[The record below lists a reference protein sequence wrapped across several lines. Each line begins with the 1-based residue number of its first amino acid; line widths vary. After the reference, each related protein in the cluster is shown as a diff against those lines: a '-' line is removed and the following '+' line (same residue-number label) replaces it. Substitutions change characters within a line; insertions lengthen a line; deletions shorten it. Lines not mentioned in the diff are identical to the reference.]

1 MSKPTMSRAQHIIP
15 SGIITL
21 VGIWVAFTSYTQTPS
36 EAFLFPRLISTVFVA
51 LALWTFIKALLGNS
65 KTGSGITWAM
75 MRNVA
80 PGLIIAL
87 IYVFWAAK
95 GLGFYTATTITFFIL
110 LSIYDPASHK
120 ELKSWIKRIITTAIF
135 MGVMWG
141 LFAKLLKVY
150 TPREIYF

>member
-15 SGIITL
+15 SGIIAA
-21 VGIWVAFTSYTQTPS
+21 VGIWVAFISYTQTPS

-51 LALWTFIKALLGNS
+51 LALWTFIKALLGSS
-65 KTGSGITWAM
+65 KTGTGITWNM

-110 LSIYDPASHK
+110 LSIYDPAHARDVGALCQAPQSLHA
-120 ELKSWIKRIITTAIF
+120 KRN
-135 MGVMWG
+135 
-141 LFAKLLKVY
+141 LFLDRSPKRAASPKGDY
-150 TPREIYF
+150 Q

>member
-1 MSKPTMSRAQHIIP
+1 MSRAQHIIP
-15 SGIITL
+15 SGIIAA
-21 VGIWVAFTSYTQTPS
+21 VGIWVAFISYTQTPS

-51 LALWTFIKALLGNS
+51 LALWTFIKALLGSS
-65 KTGSGITWAM
+65 KTGTGITWNM

-110 LSIYDPASHK
+110 LSIYDPAPHRD
-120 ELKSWIKRIITTAIF
+120 LKSWIKRIITTAIF
-135 MGVMWG
+135 MLVMWG